1 MNFGYSKIHPGPN
14 SIEAINNKALVYTAT
29 AEYNKAIECFNQSTD
44 LNPSDA
50 NVWNYKGLAFHE
62 LGKYEDAIASYDKAI
77 ILRHNY
83 IEAVN
88 NRELPVNEIKKNQ
101 QEEQQ
106 QQQVGTNTTSNRI
119 REILPPSPN
128 MKKDDY
134 TAIGQNA
141 YKSGAPIGMHHQTG
155 EPQSPAHASI
165 TKENVH
171 SNIPMTPKAKGPLPS
186 INTSPAYRASEDSRR
201 FDTQEIKKPDSNLK
215 IMIPVAAGVIGI
227 VIAVVI
233 FGSGMMHQQA
243 QPSTSLPTPT
253 PTVQYPQPHNIANA
267 GIKVQNSILSYVN
280 SFFTHVHTTSV
291 NTPVNIALI
300 PRQEI
305 EYREQAC
312 K

>member
-1 MNFGYSKIHPGPN
+1 
-14 SIEAINNKALVYTAT
+14 
-29 AEYNKAIECFNQSTD
+29 
-44 LNPSDA
+44 
-50 NVWNYKGLAFHE
+50 
-62 LGKYEDAIASYDKAI
+62 
-77 ILRHNY
+77 
-83 IEAVN
+83 
-88 NRELPVNEIKKNQ
+88 
-101 QEEQQ
+101 
-106 QQQVGTNTTSNRI
+106 
-119 REILPPSPN
+119 
-128 MKKDDY
+128 
-134 TAIGQNA
+134 
-141 YKSGAPIGMHHQTG
+141 
-155 EPQSPAHASI
+155 
-165 TKENVH
+165 
-171 SNIPMTPKAKGPLPS
+171 LPS

-305 EYREQAC
+305 EYREAGLQIVSNPSQHRALFC
-312 K
+312 LKSIKVLGTNSIHPMRLSFSCIFVSLTYLIQK